1 MEDHRSRGVTYKVV
15 APLVLAVDPDGH
27 THHVYEGGVI
37 EWLSDAQRAHFL
49 AESLVEVVGAA
60 PASPAPGDA
69 GDGDKPD
76 DTATKAELI
85 AWLVDNATKPDGS
98 DYTAG
103 ALQPHNKDELRGLID
118 AVE

>member
-1 MEDHRSRGVTYKVV
+1 MEDHRSRGVSYQVV

-49 AESLVEVVGAA
+49 AEGLVEVAGGA
-60 PASPAPGDA
+60 PSSPAPGD
-69 GDGDKPD
+69 DGDKPD
-76 DTATKAELI
+76 ANATKAELI

-98 DYTAG
+98 AYTAG
-103 ALQPHNKDELRGLID
+103 ALQPHNKDELRALID